1 MDVRRYATAAEYL
14 PEVRAFLEREEAVA
28 NLALGGLI
36 RLASRPEET
45 DEARRPFYVLASHA
59 GEPALLMARTPPYN
73 MILHAPPPD
82 SVQGAH
88 LQAACEAGVAF
99 LLREGLSIPGV
110 IGPRDVSVALAGA
123 WAAQTGEA
131 WQIQMEQM
139 IYRLDAVNDVPL
151 SPGELIPAQEEHLD
165 LLVDWFV
172 GFSEVTPERQTP
184 EQARERAQGR
194 VAEQSLYLW
203 QDEQPVSMALHSRH
217 TERGINVGGVYTPP
231 EFRRRGYAT
240 SCVAS
245 LSRLLLEQGYRFC
258 TLYTDLA
265 NPTSNS
271 IYQKIG
277 YRPVRASAMIEFVT
291 SDS

>member
-14 PEVRAFLEREEAVA
+14 PEVRAFLEREETVA
-28 NLALGGLI
+28 NLALGVLI

-45 DEARRPFYVLASHA
+45 DEAKRPFYVLASHE
-59 GEPALLMARTPPYN
+59 GEPALLMMRTPPHN
-73 MILHAPPPD
+73 MILHAPPPE
-82 SVQGAH
+82 SAQGAH
-88 LQAACEAGVAF
+88 LQAACEAGVAA
-99 LLREGLSIPGV
+99 LEREGLSIPGV
-110 IGPRDVSVALAGA
+110 IGPRDVSVAFAGA

-131 WQIQMEQM
+131 WQIEMEQM

-151 SPGELIPAQEEHLD
+151 SPGELIQAQEEH
-165 LLVDWFV
+165 VDMLTEWILA
-172 GFSEVTPERQTP
+172 FSEAAHATWSREDARQ
-184 EQARERAQGR
+184 RAEDH
-194 VAEQSLYLW
+194 VAAQTLYLW
-203 QDEQPVSMALHSRH
+203 FDGQPVSKAWSSRPAGN
-217 TERGINVGGVYTPP
+217 GITVTGVYTPP

-245 LSRLLLEQGYRFC
+245 LSRLLLAEGYQFC

-277 YRPVRASAMIEFVT
+277 YRPVRASAMIEFVP
-291 SDS
+291 